1 MSTAEGPPPLRYLNV
16 GALIGAAGGSP
27 WQVNASLQSGE
38 PAEIDGLAQAF
49 HNAAACTR
57 QSDDEFLAA
66 TLRFEASWN
75 RDQGDHPINDSAEV
89 QRATQRSSFL
99 RTQMPSVATDLEG
112 IAAALAEAQRFAAPL
127 ITNLN
132 TQLQYIDALIGQAL
146 ATNASQAD
154 IDQLQGDAQRLTT
167 EILHEVQAIR
177 DTYSQTLDETLTKLR
192 GVDGY
197 APEILDGIDADGKP
211 AVDDKTQ
218 AAADQY
224 NQGQRAADQALVDS
238 GGPQTQQTQDA
249 AARLRDFATATD
261 PNADPTARRL
271 AGERL
276 DDFNTATRQ
285 GPPSTPPAKDPILGT
300 DPASRAWGRLDLQHK
315 LEQGNPI
322 LGIPGKT
329 PDQATA
335 MLDDV
340 EQKAKVLATE
350 RAVQGLER
358 QGMSPNGAVMAV
370 DHLSHGMSWGDL
382 AKSNAQLAELGGTGT
397 KGLADSLSIGQ
408 HNWVKLTDSDIGVL
422 ETVGKRLGRLGTV
435 AEIAMAVN
443 DVANGAPLWETA
455 ARTAGGIGGGWAGGA
470 AMGAA
475 GGMWIGPEGA
485 FIGAI
490 LGAAGG
496 GLLGDAGADR
506 AYKWLFGE

>member
-1 MSTAEGPPPLRYLNV
+1 MGSTPTANPQWTTKPRPPPTNT
-16 GALIGAAGGSP
+16 
-27 WQVNASLQSGE
+27 
-38 PAEIDGLAQAF
+38 
-49 HNAAACTR
+49 TR
-57 QSDDEFLAA
+57 V
-66 TLRFEASWN
+66 
-75 RDQGDHPINDSAEV
+75 SAPPT
-89 QRATQRSSFL
+89 RRWST
-99 RTQMPSVATDLEG
+99 
-112 IAAALAEAQRFAAPL
+112 
-127 ITNLN
+127 
-132 TQLQYIDALIGQAL
+132 
-146 ATNASQAD
+146 
-154 IDQLQGDAQRLTT
+154 
-167 EILHEVQAIR
+167 
-177 DTYSQTLDETLTKLR
+177 
-192 GVDGY
+192 
-197 APEILDGIDADGKP
+197 
-211 AVDDKTQ
+211 
-218 AAADQY
+218 
-224 NQGQRAADQALVDS
+224 
-238 GGPQTQQTQDA
+238 A
-249 AARLRDFATATD
+249 AARRLSRRRTRRRGCATSPPRPIRT
-261 PNADPTARRL
+261 PTPTARRL
-271 AGERL
+271 AGNRP
-276 DDFNTATRQ
+276 DDSNTATRQ

-322 LGIPGKT
+322 LGLPGTT

-370 DHLSHGMSWGDL
+370 DRLSRGMSWDDL
-382 AKSNAQLAELGGTGT
+382 AKSNAKLAELGGTGT
-397 KGLADSLSIGQ
+397 KGLADSLSTGQ
-408 HNWVKLTDSDIGVL
+408 HTWVKLTDSDIGVL